1 MNLWRYGQLGLV
13 GLLVVSIAGI
23 ISALAAANTVP
34 TSDKLD
40 TTVTLTVNHL
50 QPQDCN
56 SLSLTTYVLAP
67 GNSFTNN
74 GASAL
79 VLGIVGYDNIRAGG
93 GNDCV
98 VGGAGGDALRGGA
111 GGDVCLGN
119 TTTTFNSCAASYS
132 TLRP

>member
-34 TSDKLD
+34 TSGKLD
-40 TTVTLTVNHL
+40 TMVTLTVKHL

-67 GNSFTNN
+67 GNNFTNS

-79 VLGIVGYDNIRAGG
+79 VLGIVGFDNIRGGG
-93 GNDCV
+93 GNDCI
-98 VGGAGGDALRGGA
+98 VG
-111 GGDVCLGN
+111 
-119 TTTTFNSCAASYS
+119 
-132 TLRP
+132 

>member
-1 MNLWRYGQLGLV
+1 MNLWRYGQLGLTGV
-13 GLLVVSIAGI
+13 LVLGIAGI

-34 TSDKLD
+34 ASGKLD
-40 TTVTLTVNHL
+40 TTITLTVKHL

-67 GNSFTNN
+67 GGSFTNN

-79 VLGIVGYDNIRAGG
+79 VLGVVGYDNIRAGG

-98 VGGAGGDALRGGA
+98 VGGAGGDTLRGGT
-111 GGDVCLGN
+111 GNDICFGN
-119 TTTTFNSCAASYS
+119 TTTTFNSCAASYT